1 MNELLITFINDPYN
15 DSNNFNLGFEYEKI
29 GQTAAA
35 LSYYLRCSEFTK
47 DTDLAYESLLRM
59 SVCLSKQGN
68 RDNKEL
74 TCLEHSIS
82 INPNRPE
89 AYYIMSLY
97 HSYRNN
103 YLKSYMYACIGLEN
117 LSDKKLIKD
126 IGFFHKYQ
134 LLFQKAFSGY
144 NKGKISESKNI
155 YYSLLKEYDIDD
167 FYENLINNNLKQYP
181 EPNHKPI
188 QYKKEEYDKLK
199 YKFNNL
205 EKIDRNYSQIYQDMF
220 VLSMHN
226 GKKDGTYLEI
236 GSGDPMY
243 GNNTYLLEKDFNW
256 KGLSIDINI
265 DSWYSFIEKRENQC
279 LNVNALECDY
289 NNILEKYGNIIDYL
303 QLDCDPPN
311 ITYDIL
317 LKIPFDKIKFGV
329 ITYEHDYY
337 NDKTKSY
344 REKSREYLINKGYK
358 LIVGNISPDRN
369 NNPFEDWWIHPD
381 LIDESIYDNF
391 IYEEVEYIN
400 GEDYMF
406 INNKKEEL
414 SVNQKIGFNIG
425 AGLGETN
432 YLFDNYDKIYC
443 FEPNNYCF
451 NELKNKFYDNRFKL
465 YNYGISDIDGYSKFN
480 NCQHSGYSS
489 ILDFDENSEFYN
501 YCNEIDN
508 GFNNINNITKI
519 KVKRLDTFIEEN
531 NIENINLIKIDTQ
544 GHDFNVVKSLGN
556 KINIVD
562 TIILECQIKNLYK
575 NSFTKEEIINY
586 MNNKNFKLIK
596 EEPTSEIVADFEEN
610 LVFKKSENNM
620 KLTILPEISIN
631 KNIPTALIIDNFY
644 NNVDEVRRYA
654 LSLNYESEENHGSV
668 GFRCESGRKIYD
680 GTKEYFEHLL
690 NVKIQDDNKVGG
702 WNYSTNGCFQWCPKG
717 TRLVYHCDS
726 QNYAGIVYLTPDAP
740 VNCGTSLLRHKK
752 HKIKDNKIFELDDW
766 HELIEN
772 KDNLFT
778 DKTPWEEVDN
788 FGNIYNRLVLFN
800 SYNVHAVNEYFG
812 DNINNSR
819 LFQLFFFNILN

>member
-1 MNELLITFINDPYN
+1 MNELLLTFINDPYN
-15 DSNNFNLGFEYEKI
+15 DLNNFNLGYECEKI
-29 GQTAAA
+29 GQTAAG

-47 DTDLAYESLLRM
+47 DTDLAYECLIRM

-74 TCLEHSIS
+74 TCLEHAIS

-126 IGFFHKYQ
+126 IGYFHKYQ

-155 YYSLLKEYDIDD
+155 YYSLLKEYDIND

-188 QYKKEEYDKLK
+188 QYKKEKYDKLK
-199 YKFNNL
+199 YKFNNS
-205 EKIDRNYSQIYQDMF
+205 ENIETNYSQIYQDMF

-243 GNNTYLLEKDFNW
+243 GNNTYLLETKFNW
-256 KGLSIDINI
+256 KGISIDINK
-265 DSWYSFIEKRENQC
+265 DCCNSFIEKRENQC

-289 NNILEKYGNIIDYL
+289 NDILEKYGNIIDYL

-344 REKSREYLINKGYK
+344 REKSRKYLNSKGYK

-369 NNPFEDWWIHPD
+369 NNPFEDWWIHSD

-391 IYEEVEYIN
+391 IYKDVEYIN
-400 GEDYMF
+400 GEDYMLM
-406 INNKKEEL
+406 NNKKKEL
-414 SVNQKIGFNIG
+414 SVNQKIGINIG
-425 AGLGETN
+425 AGLGETDF
-432 YLFDNYDKIYC
+432 LFDNYDIIYC
-443 FEPNNYCF
+443 FEPNDYCF
-451 NELKNKFYDNRFKL
+451 NELKNKLYDSKFKL

-489 ILDFDENSEFYN
+489 ILDFDENSEFYK
-501 YCNEIDN
+501 YCDEIDK
-508 GFNNINNITKI
+508 GFNNINNVTKI
-519 KVKRLDTFIEEN
+519 KVKRLDTFIKEN
-531 NIENINLIKIDTQ
+531 NIEKIDLIKIDTQ
-544 GHDFNVVKSLGN
+544 GHDLNVVKSLGN

-586 MNNKNFKLIK
+586 MNSKYFKLIK
-596 EEPTSEIVADFEEN
+596 EEPTSEIVEDFEEN
-610 LVFKKSENNM
+610 LVFEKSENNM
-620 KLTILPEISIN
+620 KLRILPEISIN

-644 NNVDEVRRYA
+644 DNVDEVRKYA
-654 LSLNYESEENHGSV
+654 LTLDYESEEIHGAV
-668 GFRCESGRKIYD
+668 GFRCESGRKIYN

-726 QNYAGIVYLTPDAP
+726 QNYAGIIYLTPDAP
-740 VNCGTSLLRHKK
+740 VNCGTRLLRHKK
-752 HKIKDNKIFELDDW
+752 HKIKDNKIFGLDDW

-778 DKTPWEEVDN
+778 DKTPWEEIDN

-800 SYNVHAVNEYFG
+800 SYNIHAVSEYFG

-819 LFQLFFFNILN
+819 LFQLFFFNVK